1 MHMLFG
7 RKKLT
12 IIGSTE
18 YSTIA
23 GIKKIPTKIDTGAD
37 SSAIWASNIRMGKDG
52 ILSFE
57 LFDKSSPLYTGER
70 LQSSDYEAKLIRSSH
85 GDEQIRY
92 KVKLPLTIK
101 NKTFQTAFTLAN
113 RSRNNFPVLIGRKA
127 LKGNFLVDV
136 SKELVERP
144 KAIATKNLNQELK
157 KDPYTFHQKYL
168 NNDTK
173 GEK

>member
-1 MHMLFG
+1 MLFG

-12 IIGSTE
+12 VIGSIE

-23 GIKKIPTKIDTGAD
+23 GIKKIPTKVDTGAD
-37 SSAIWASNIRMGKDG
+37 SSAIWASNIRMEKDG
-52 ILSFE
+52 TLSFE
-57 LFDKSSPLYTGER
+57 LFDKSSPFYTGEK

-113 RSRNNFPVLIGRKA
+113 RSRNNFPVLIGRNT
-127 LKGNFLVDV
+127 LKGTFLVDV
-136 SKELVERP
+136 SKESIKRP
-144 KAIATKNLNQELK
+144 KAVATLKLNQELK
-157 KDPYTFHQKYL
+157 KDPYAFHQKYL

-173 GEK
+173 GKK